1 MIAGR
6 LPGRTDNEIKNY
18 WNTHIR
24 RKLLNRGI
32 DPATHRPLNEAA
44 SSATVVT
51 VATASNISF
60 GKQEQETTSS
70 SNGSVVK
77 GSILER
83 CPDLNL
89 ELTIS
94 PPRQQH
100 QQQQPQKNLCFV
112 CSLGLPKSKD
122 CSCNVANAVTAN
134 NTAPPASASAYDFLG
149 LKTNGVWDCT
159 TLEMK

>member
-1 MIAGR
+1 M
-6 LPGRTDNEIKNY
+6 
-18 WNTHIR
+18 
-24 RKLLNRGI
+24 NRGI

-60 GKQEQETTSS
+60 GKQEPETSS

-94 PPRQQH
+94 PPRQP
-100 QQQQPQKNLCFV
+100 QQEEQQPQKNLCFV
-112 CSLGLPKSKD
+112 CSLGLHNSKD
-122 CSCNVANAVTAN
+122 CSCNVANTVTAN
-134 NTAPPASASAYDFLG
+134 NTAPPASASASAYDFLG

-159 TLEMK
+159 SLEMK

>member
-1 MIAGR
+1 
-6 LPGRTDNEIKNY
+6 
-18 WNTHIR
+18 
-24 RKLLNRGI
+24 LNRGI

-60 GKQEQETTSS
+60 GKQEQETSS

-77 GSILER
+77 GTIFER

-94 PPRQQH
+94 PPRHQQQH
-100 QQQQPQKNLCFV
+100 HQQQPQKNLCFV
-112 CSLGLPKSKD
+112 CSLGLHNSKD
-122 CSCNVANAVTAN
+122 CSCNVASPVTAN
-134 NTAPPASASAYDFLG
+134 TTAPPSSAAAYDFLG

-159 TLEMK
+159 SLEMK